1 MKASNIMQLDV
12 QPQTSNTKTQLNT
25 ASKTQSTIKQN
36 GNVRAEYGDTESSR
50 EFKDVLNEESANEA
64 SDWDEM
70 DEVDDAQNK
79 PSNPQIVLP
88 YFYLNAGEA
97 TQFARAAAV
106 DTEALAGLDVAA
118 ALKNFLQ
125 GKMQGVQQASPS
137 NADSLSQVLESVGEL
152 DIAAAL
158 KNLLQEKSQGVQQAV
173 QSATGTNADL
183 SLKVLLQKELQNLQ
197 EAVFANVSAGDVQ
210 QTDRIAALKTLL
222 QRQSQNSQ
230 PKMTDASLLTADA
243 ETAAASKS
251 KAMQNLDFLAS
262 VRVHDGAKEQ
272 QADCGVAEF
281 AKAGVKTAAGEEN
294 AAVLQ
299 QVAGKKLA
307 TDSVKPAQD
316 TGVLTDEQTTALAL
330 KNAGRSVKVAVAQ
343 AATRPESATDLI
355 ASLNE
360 RLQALNDAL
369 GAKTKTA
376 DKNQNVSAGRQQTF
390 FVHPQGVDSLNEAFS
405 PEKTAASQP
414 RTAADYDIPK
424 QIIEQ
429 ARLVRVSDGAE
440 MIIKLKP
447 EHLGELTLKV
457 TVGSNGTVS
466 ANFHT
471 NNPDVRAAIESS
483 ILQLKQELQQQG
495 LKVDSIDVYS
505 DKSQLFGGEG
515 GQHAAAQQQQQQRH
529 GRTFDWNALEDDFK
543 DDDTIAVT
551 KDTVSD
557 SAQNEDSVD
566 YRV

>member
-1 MKASNIMQLDV
+1 VKKVKASNIMQIDV
-12 QPQTSNTKTQLNT
+12 QPQTSNAKTQLNT
-25 ASKTQSTIKQN
+25 ASKTQSTIEQN
-36 GNVRAEYGDTESSR
+36 DNVRAEYGDTESSR
-50 EFKDVLNEESANEA
+50 EFKDVLNEESANKA

-88 YFYLNAGEA
+88 YFCLNAGEA
-97 TQFARAAAV
+97 TQFATDAAV

-125 GKMQGVQQASPS
+125 GKTQGVQQASPS
-137 NADSLSQVLESVGEL
+137 NSDSLSQVLESAGGL

-158 KNLLQEKSQGVQQAV
+158 KSLLQKKSQGVQQAM
-173 QSATGTNADL
+173 QSATGTDADL
-183 SLKVLLQKELQNLQ
+183 SLKVLLQKRIQNLQ
-197 EAVFANVSAGDVQ
+197 QAVFANVNAGDAQ
-210 QTDRIAALKTLL
+210 ETDMIAALKTLL
-222 QRQSQNSQ
+222 QSQNSQ
-230 PKMTDASLLTADA
+230 SKMTDASLLTANA

-251 KAMQNLDFLAS
+251 KAMQDLDFLAS
-262 VRVHDGAKEQ
+262 VRIHDGAKEQ
-272 QADCGVAEF
+272 QVDCDVAEL

-299 QVAGKKLA
+299 QVAGKKPA
-307 TDSVKPAQD
+307 TDSAKPAQD

-330 KNAGRSVKVAVAQ
+330 KNAGRSVKVAVA
-343 AATRPESATDLI
+343 RPESATDLI

-529 GRTFDWNALEDDFK
+529 GRTFDWNALGDDFK